1 MPELIYPTRVAIG
14 APILISATSLKELD
28 ELLDGQLP
36 ALLKAQDEL
45 IPTRVEERLERIV
58 GGLGYSDER
67 LDKKRK
73 EYEKDIREE
82 LFGRDRR
89 VLHIRL
95 SDGRRLDARSFEE
108 AAAHPEVQRS
118 VASGFVLEVRC
129 GIVSVALEAR
139 SRFLTELTL
148 DVSPS
153 NYEPARNLYS
163 SLERWVRS
171 VEAPTWQRWW
181 SRLSWGSFS
190 FFMWA
195 FIASLVWGASVDSG
209 TKQHYKEE
217 AHKLIEQGVT
227 PDKQQKALETIL
239 ALESDYSKPIS
250 YSPGRWFWFFLIT
263 GTMATAILAYP
274 PKLELGIGRGEAR
287 VERWQRWMKFVFIA
301 IPAFVASNFVW
312 PWLSDVIRKYVMR

>member
-1 MPELIYPTRVAIG
+1 
-14 APILISATSLKELD
+14 
-28 ELLDGQLP
+28 
-36 ALLKAQDEL
+36 KAQDEL

-163 SLERWVRS
+163 SLERW
-171 VEAPTWQRWW
+171 
-181 SRLSWGSFS
+181 
-190 FFMWA
+190 
-195 FIASLVWGASVDSG
+195 
-209 TKQHYKEE
+209 
-217 AHKLIEQGVT
+217 
-227 PDKQQKALETIL
+227 
-239 ALESDYSKPIS
+239 
-250 YSPGRWFWFFLIT
+250 
-263 GTMATAILAYP
+263 
-274 PKLELGIGRGEAR
+274 
-287 VERWQRWMKFVFIA
+287 
-301 IPAFVASNFVW
+301 
-312 PWLSDVIRKYVMR
+312 